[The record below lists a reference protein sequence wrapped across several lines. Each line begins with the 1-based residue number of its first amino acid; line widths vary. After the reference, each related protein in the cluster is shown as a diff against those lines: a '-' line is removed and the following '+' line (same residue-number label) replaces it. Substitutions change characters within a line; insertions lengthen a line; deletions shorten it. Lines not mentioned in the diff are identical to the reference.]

1 MADRHTF
8 PLSGRR
14 CITVLTSASI
24 FLPKLSLPSFM
35 SPCTP
40 ENATAWSYSSTATL
54 TNPSIRIRSTP
65 QDELAVLLQSQL
77 VQNILHGAFR
87 SRLERVL
94 QGAGHRAE
102 SGSVSARQHHVRR
115 TANAPLLATQGL
127 GGASNGSGYVLSI
140 LCSTGALHDWL
151 GGAANQQPHR
161 MATTM
166 VVCNVSPPSTSLP
179 RPCCLSAGA
188 SQLFIF
194 RLNLPTHPFQ
204 IWPAC

>member
-1 MADRHTF
+1 
-8 PLSGRR
+8 
-14 CITVLTSASI
+14 
-24 FLPKLSLPSFM
+24 M

-54 TNPSIRIRSTP
+54 TNPSIRIWSTP

-102 SGSVSARQHHVRR
+102 NGSVSARQHHVRR

-127 GGASNGSGYVLSI
+127 GGASNGSGYVFLSSVVLVHYTI
-140 LCSTGALHDWL
+140 GLVVRPISNLIEWQRRWL
-151 GGAANQQPHR
+151 FA
-161 MATTM
+161 M
-166 VVCNVSPPSTSLP
+166 S
-179 RPCCLSAGA
+179 
-188 SQLFIF
+188 
-194 RLNLPTHPFQ
+194 
-204 IWPAC
+204 